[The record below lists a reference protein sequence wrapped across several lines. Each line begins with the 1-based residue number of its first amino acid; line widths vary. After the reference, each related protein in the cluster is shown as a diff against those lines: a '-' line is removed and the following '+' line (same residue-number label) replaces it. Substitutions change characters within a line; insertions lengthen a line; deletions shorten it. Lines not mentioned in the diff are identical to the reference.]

1 MGDKLRLCAEHGAQP
16 RSAEHTMAPA
26 DPPASGDAGA
36 AGMCWLWGL
45 VELHLGR
52 AEPDS
57 AA

>member
-1 MGDKLRLCAEHGAQP
+1 MGYQLRVCAEYGAQP
-16 RSAEHTMAPA
+16 GSEEHTMARA

-52 AEPDS
+52 ADPDS